1 MVAPETEPAS
11 DQRAERVL
19 LTRARRGELETLRGL
34 VHRYA
39 SLVWAACAQVTADE
53 AAAAA
58 RFGECWDA
66 VLDSLGT
73 ARRRPDLA
81 MLILEVCQERLA
93 ETAPEEAVER
103 AIASAHHLASE
114 SSAFLEAPSA
124 ALLPVT
130 DRLAE
135 HGERLRRETADRRA
149 SRQRTILLPSAVALA
164 LLVGA
169 VAAVVGASHPSTE
182 DFLARCLRNRVV
194 AGDLVPRYRDIVAPP
209 FEVAERQPA
218 EARQYEEVGLILEE
232 LANMPAG
239 VQAEQTARIQR
250 RVQALD
256 LIDFCA
262 HEAEEQRGAN
272 RTVMEEV
279 CLVLEELTNL

>member
-1 MVAPETEPAS
+1 MGSPEIEPAS

-19 LTRARRGELETLRGL
+19 LTRARRGELEALRGL

-58 RFGECWDA
+58 RFAECWDA

-73 ARRRPDLA
+73 ARRPDLA
-81 MLILEVCQERLA
+81 MLILEVCRDRLV
-93 ETAPEEAVER
+93 ETAPEDAVEH

-114 SSAFLEAPSA
+114 GSAFLEAPPS
-124 ALLPVT
+124 ALLSVT

-135 HGERLRRETADRRA
+135 HAERLRRETGDRRA
-149 SRQRTILLPSAVALA
+149 GRQRAIILPSAVGLA
-164 LLVGA
+164 LLVG
-169 VAAVVGASHPSTE
+169 VAAAFVVASRASTD

-194 AGDLVPRYRDIVAPP
+194 ASDLVPRYRDVVAPP
-209 FEVAERQPA
+209 FEVAEREPV
-218 EARQYEEVGLILEE
+218 EARQYEEVSLVLEE
-232 LANMPAG
+232 LANLPRG
-239 VQAEQTARIQR
+239 VRSEQTARLQR

-256 LIDFCA
+256 LVDFCA
-262 HEAEEQRGAN
+262 DEAQKQRGAN

-279 CLVLEELTNL
+279 GLVLEDLTNL

>member
-1 MVAPETEPAS
+1 MVAPETERAS

-19 LTRARRGELETLRGL
+19 LTRARRGELEALGGL

-53 AAAAA
+53 TAAAT
-58 RFGECWDA
+58 RFAECWDA

-73 ARRRPDLA
+73 ARRSPDLA
-81 MLILEVCQERLA
+81 MSILEVCRERLA

-103 AIASAHHLASE
+103 AIASAHQLASE
-114 SSAFLEAPSA
+114 SSAFLEAPPA
-124 ALLPVT
+124 ALRPVT

-149 SRQRTILLPSAVALA
+149 SRQRSIILPSALGLA

-169 VAAVVGASHPSTE
+169 VAAVIGASHPSTE

-194 AGDLVPRYRDIVAPP
+194 ASDLVPRYRDIVAPP

-218 EARQYEEVGLILEE
+218 EARQYEEVGLVLEE
-232 LANMPAG
+232 LANMPRDAR
-239 VQAEQTARIQR
+239 AEQAARIQR
-250 RVQALD
+250 RAQALD

-262 HEAEEQRGAN
+262 NEAEKQRGAN

-279 CLVLEELTNL
+279 CLVLEELASL